1 MAIKYFGPGGQSV
14 TLGSESDK
22 WAGLSTTTA
31 TIDSFKNI
39 GDTKTPVYFD
49 ENGVPQPTTGSSSA
63 STGARVIVYV
73 AKNTTVTCID
83 SNSNIIGE
91 KTADSTMQV
100 YFDVGYGTYTFS
112 IPGNV
117 EDVDISTSLEIT
129 EMKIYKITLS
139 GTGNHY
145 LTVTAEAG
153 AVVTVINDTIE
164 QTKTIADD
172 ATSVTFDI
180 LKNTAQ
186 SIVSAVKNG
195 STSSTDTVT
204 FADGETEKAATV
216 TFAKLIVKGIAGMNM
231 VASKDSYSFS
241 HTFTTNNVRK
251 HTIYLPSLGV
261 WNITATYSVN
271 DATSV
276 TVNQSVNV
284 TEYKEYNVKFGQTV
298 YAFYIDSAISDPE
311 KNITYLEDCA
321 GYTPA
326 KMNYNTNKFDWG
338 SWHKDEFFMPRP
350 CMLKYDGTVDY
361 YLDPDDY
368 TLKEDGTASD
378 VANTSYEGNAMM
390 EWGRDGKRIWYKI
403 APSSDDNTSATI
415 YIANNQVDSDYHA
428 WNFYNADGEMADH
441 FYTPIYNGS
450 LVDDKMRSLSGQ
462 TPLASTTVA
471 EEVQYA
477 EANNP
482 DDKKMWYT
490 EVYAD
495 VILINLLLMLIGR
508 STDTQTTFG
517 YGNSRSNSV
526 RNTGRLDS
534 YGLFYGTQGGDT
546 KGVKVFGMEDWW
558 GNIYRRYA
566 GHVTNSNKQQL
577 VKLTYGTQDG
587 SSATGYNTT
596 GSGYLTS
603 GATPSTNLNGYA
615 TQYMYNNTYGMLP
628 YAVSSGSA
636 STCYC
641 DYCYIYDEMSCYAS
655 RGGYY
660 GDGALC
666 GAFSVGLNYS
676 ASVASSLLGAAI
688 SCKP

>member
-22 WAGLSTTTA
+22 WAGLSTMTA

-39 GDTKTPVYFD
+39 GNTKTPVYFD
-49 ENGVPQPTTGSSSA
+49 ENGIPQPTTGSNSV
-63 STGARVIVYV
+63 STGARVVVYV
-73 AKNTTVTCID
+73 AENTTVTCTDSDSTVID
-83 SNSNIIGE
+83 K

-112 IPGNV
+112 IPSNV
-117 EDVDISTSLEIT
+117 ENINVSTSLEIT
-129 EMKIYKITLS
+129 EMKIYQITLS
-139 GTGNHY
+139 GTGNHH

-186 SIVSAVKNG
+186 SIISAVKNG
-195 STSSTDTVT
+195 GTSSTDTVT
-204 FADGETEKAATV
+204 FADGEIEKAATV
-216 TFAKLIVKGIAGMNM
+216 TFAKLIVKGTDGMNI

-241 HTFTTNNVRK
+241 HTFTVDNVRK
-251 HTIYLPSLGV
+251 HTIYLPSLGT
-261 WNITATYSVN
+261 WNITATYSTN
-271 DATSV
+271 DTTNV

-284 TEYKEYNVKFGQTV
+284 TEYKEYNVSFGQTV

-311 KNITYLEDCA
+311 KNITYLKDCA

-338 SWHKDEFFMPRP
+338 SWNKDEFFMPRP

-378 VANTSYEGNAMM
+378 VSDTSYEGNAMM
-390 EWGRDGKRIWYKI
+390 EWGRDGEKIWYKI
-403 APSSDDNTSATI
+403 VPSSDNDTSATI
-415 YIANNQVDSDYHA
+415 YIANDQVDSDYHA
-428 WNFYNADGEMADH
+428 WSFYNADGEMADH

-450 LVDDKMRSLSGQ
+450 LIDGKMRSISGQ
-462 TPLASTTVA
+462 ATMTETTV
-471 EEVQYA
+471 EQEVQYA

-482 DDKKMWYT
+482 GDKKMWYT

-495 VILINLLLMLIGR
+495 IILINLLLVLIGK

-517 YGNSRSNSV
+517 YGYCSGGV
-526 RNTGRLDS
+526 QNTGQMNAC
-534 YGLFYGTQGGDT
+534 GMFYGSTYLVGG
-546 KGVKVFGMEDWW
+546 GVKVFGMENWW
-558 GNIYRRYA
+558 GNVYRRYA
-566 GHVTNSNKQQL
+566 GHIKKDKCHF
-577 VKLTYGTQDG
+577 VKLTYGKQDG
-587 SSATGYNTT
+587 STVEGYNTT
-596 GSGYLTS
+596 GDGYLNTS
-603 GATPSTNLNGYA
+603 ICDSDRHFGCINKHTYSNIFGMIPSGFYGNLSNYYSDLYSSTNKGYP
-615 TQYMYNNTYGMLP
+615 L
-628 YAVSSGSA
+628 
-636 STCYC
+636 
-641 DYCYIYDEMSCYAS
+641 
-655 RGGYY
+655 RGGGY
-660 GDGALC
+660 GSNDGA
-666 GAFSVGLNYS
+666 GAFCLLLLIDSLAYS
-676 ASVASSLLGAAI
+676 DCGAAI